1 MHAVKSL
8 FQSLIFL
15 TLKASLSNAFTIT
28 PALEHS
34 YHYYVATRKSRQ
46 LQIGGS
52 TNALHVGLFFPL
64 FVYMYIRRFIIFIP
78 ITNPIYIWL

>member
-1 MHAVKSL
+1 MHATKSR

-15 TLKASLSNAFTIT
+15 TLKASLSNAFTMP

-34 YHYYVATRKSRQ
+34 YHYYVATRKSSQ

-64 FVYMYIRRFIIFIP
+64 FVHMCIRNFIVVIP
-78 ITNPIYIWL
+78 IMPPIYTWL